1 MNNKYC
7 KYVKIDNI
15 FLLIWLGWNCVV
27 YWFYKMFY
35 LFLVFIVGVVVFL
48 FEMIKVWIKNIIKKE
63 FIFVLEKVMI

>member
-1 MNNKYC
+1 
-7 KYVKIDNI
+7 
-15 FLLIWLGWNCVV
+15 
-27 YWFYKMFY
+27 MFY